1 MSSSPS
7 DRRSYRQE
15 LDPLPFGASRRTVAG
30 RLASATRS
38 IAAGRSLDEV
48 LLEVVDA
55 FGAAPIHGHASML
68 RFDDIAAASTSNPA
82 DLDGRAAR
90 VAAGIDGDEDLDADG
105 VSWVGDWPERAHSV
119 WTRPVIA
126 PDGRV
131 AALLVVRAEGRAR
144 PSDEEQQLLA
154 EAVSVAALAFGLHD
168 YHETL
173 RRAAF
178 VDPLTGVGNRAR
190 LQHYV
195 SEFAADAQHIAGV
208 LYLDLDDFKSIND
221 QFGHAVGDVVLEQ
234 AAARLSLGIRADD
247 EVIRV
252 GGDEFIVICREPAHP
267 SDLLEIAND
276 LVRRLYQPYIVT
288 GVADLVEGHGV
299 DGHGVD
305 ELGGSWGPDGGSVAS
320 VDAIEVPGTGAS
332 VGAAHA
338 DSISAGPDRLGR
350 LITLADRSM
359 YAAKRRRHSSATADE
374 DSVKPRT
381 YFATPSDR
389 RGGSD
394 SDHRRSQP

>member
-7 DRRSYRQE
+7 DRGSYRQE

-68 RFDDIAAASTSNPA
+68 RFDDIAGAATTGPA

-90 VAAGIDGDEDLDADG
+90 AAAGIDGDEDLDADG

-221 QFGHAVGDVVLEQ
+221 RFGHAVGDLVLEQ
-234 AAARLSLGIRADD
+234 AAARLSVGIRSDD

-276 LVRRLYQPYIVT
+276 LVRRLYQPYIVS
-288 GVADLVEGHGV
+288 GVADLVDVHAV
-299 DGHGVD
+299 DD
-305 ELGGSWGPDGGSVAS
+305 RGGSDEPAGGAVGSVE
-320 VDAIEVPGTGAS
+320 AIEVPGTGAS
-332 VGAAHA
+332 VGAAHT

-359 YAAKRRRHSSATADE
+359 YAAKRRRHSGVGGDDDTA
-374 DSVKPRT
+374 KPRT

-389 RGGSD
+389 RGGPD
-394 SDHRRSQP
+394 SDHRSSRP

>member
-1 MSSSPS
+1 M
-7 DRRSYRQE
+7 
-15 LDPLPFGASRRTVAG
+15 
-30 RLASATRS
+30 
-38 IAAGRSLDEV
+38 
-48 LLEVVDA
+48 
-55 FGAAPIHGHASML
+55 
-68 RFDDIAAASTSNPA
+68 
-82 DLDGRAAR
+82 
-90 VAAGIDGDEDLDADG
+90 
-105 VSWVGDWPERAHSV
+105 
-119 WTRPVIA
+119 
-126 PDGRV
+126 
-131 AALLVVRAEGRAR
+131 AALLVVRADGRAR

-195 SEFAADAQHIAGV
+195 SEFAVDAQHIAGV

-221 QFGHAVGDVVLEQ
+221 RFGHAVGDVVLEQ

-276 LVRRLYQPYIVT
+276 LIRRLYQPYIVS
-288 GVADLVEGHGV
+288 GHSAD
-299 DGHGVD
+299 
-305 ELGGSWGPDGGSVAS
+305 S
-320 VDAIEVPGTGAS
+320 DAGRFDDRSGDYEQLAGEVIEVPGTGAS
-332 VGAAHA
+332 VGAAHT

-359 YAAKRRRHSSATADE
+359 YAAKRRRRPAVTAEDSADDARSQLSSSADR
-374 DSVKPRT
+374 DVDRRSDPHSDPRT
-381 YFATPSDR
+381 GRWGDR
-389 RGGSD
+389 
-394 SDHRRSQP
+394 H

>member
-1 MSSSPS
+1 VLDQASALRLLDSSASG
-7 DRRSYRQE
+7 
-15 LDPLPFGASRRTVAG
+15 LTGAEAAQ
-30 RLASATRS
+30 RLARHGPNTLPEAPRPGPLVRLARQFNNLL
-38 IAAGRSLDEV
+38 ILV
-48 LLEVVDA
+48 L
-55 FGAAPIHGHASML
+55 
-68 RFDDIAAASTSNPA
+68 IAAAVIT
-82 DLDGRAAR
+82 LLLGHT
-90 VAAGIDGDEDLDADG
+90 ID
-105 VSWVGDWPERAHSV
+105 
-119 WTRPVIA
+119 TIVIMA
-126 PDGRV
+126 VVLANTAIGYYQEGKAENALEALRGLYQRWYTPDRMQ
-131 AALLVVRAEGRAR
+131 LVVRADGRAR

-173 RRAAF
+173 RRAAY

-221 QFGHAVGDVVLEQ
+221 RFGHAVGDVVLEQ

-267 SDLLEIAND
+267 SDMLEIAND
-276 LVRRLYQPYIVT
+276 LIRRLYQPYIVNCRA
-288 GVADLVEGHGV
+288 ADSAGDVFDH
-299 DGHGVD
+299 DSSD
-305 ELGGSWGPDGGSVAS
+305 RNRSGGEV
-320 VDAIEVPGTGAS
+320 IEVPGTGAS

-359 YAAKRRRHSSATADE
+359 YAAKRRRRPAANAEDASPDVRSPLSSSADRDADRHS
-374 DSVKPRT
+374 DPR
-381 YFATPSDR
+381 SGRWGDR
-389 RGGSD
+389 R
-394 SDHRRSQP
+394 

>member
-7 DRRSYRQE
+7 DHGSYRQQ
-15 LDPLPFGASRRTVAG
+15 LDPVPFGASRRTVSG

-68 RFDDIAAASTSNPA
+68 RFDDLAGTAAGAAAGHGVGHGGGHGD
-82 DLDGRAAR
+82 DLGD
-90 VAAGIDGDEDLDADG
+90 AGPSDG
-105 VSWVGDWPERAHSV
+105 VSWVGEWPERAHSV

-131 AALLVVRAEGRAR
+131 AALLVVRADGRAR

-173 RRAAF
+173 RRAAY

-221 QFGHAVGDVVLEQ
+221 RFGHAVGDVVLEQ

-276 LVRRLYQPYIVT
+276 LIRRLYQPYIVN
-288 GVADLVEGHGV
+288 GQAADSGAEVFDH
-299 DGHGVD
+299 DSSD
-305 ELGGSWGPDGGSVAS
+305 RNRSGGEV
-320 VDAIEVPGTGAS
+320 IEVPGTGAS

-359 YAAKRRRHSSATADE
+359 YAAKRRRRPAANAEDASPDARSPFSSSADRDADRHS
-374 DSVKPRT
+374 DPR
-381 YFATPSDR
+381 SGRWGDR
-389 RGGSD
+389 
-394 SDHRRSQP
+394 H